1 MVTPTTGTLN
11 LVGLKTKQTFNCS
24 FYISDV
30 VGANVTFEPAGTA
43 TSSSQTS
50 FVPSEPMMI
59 YRASIKT
66 GPTVTTGILLNISGS
81 PIPGALVDITTYLS
95 TNPTPPP
102 INIRVPAGLPIGA
115 KQV

>member
-11 LVGLKTKQTFNCS
+11 AIGLKTKQTFNIS
-24 FYISDV
+24 FYLSDV

-43 TSSSQTS
+43 GSSSQTT
-50 FVPSEPMMI
+50 FVPAESMRI

-66 GPTVTTGILLNISGS
+66 GPTVASGMLLNVSGM
-81 PIPGALVDITTYLS
+81 PIPGALIDITTYLS

-102 INIRVPAGLPIGA
+102 INIVIPAGLPLGA

>member
-11 LVGLKTKQTFNCS
+11 MVGLKTKQTFNCS

-50 FVPSEPMMI
+50 FVPPEPMLI

-66 GPTVTTGILLNISGS
+66 GPVASTGILLNVSGM
-81 PIPGALVDITTYLS
+81 PIPGASIDITTYLS

-102 INIRVPAGLPIGA
+102 INIRIPAGLPIGA